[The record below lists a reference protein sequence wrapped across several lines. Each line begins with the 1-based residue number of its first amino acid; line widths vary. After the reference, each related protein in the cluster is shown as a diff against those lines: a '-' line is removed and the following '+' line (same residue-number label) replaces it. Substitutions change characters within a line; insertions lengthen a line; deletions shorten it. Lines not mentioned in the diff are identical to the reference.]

1 MVSRLDWFVYIRFID
16 YVFLGIQCIDLL
28 ILLYFGIRFIDLGDV
43 FVEFCL
49 IFLLI
54 MVYLGV
60 LVS

>member
-1 MVSRLDWFVYIRFID
+1 MF
-16 YVFLGIQCIDLL
+16 FLGIQCIDLL